1 MKRHKTS
8 YPGVFYRQAERL
20 QGPGK
25 ELVYY
30 IVFKKGG
37 KVFEKKVGRQF
48 VDGMTPSRAARI
60 RGQWMGGD
68 KPQNLLGKVKA
79 IARGPQADLLHKLI
93 DLLYER
99 ETEESL

>member
-1 MKRHKTS
+1 
-8 YPGVFYRQAERL
+8 
-20 QGPGK
+20 
-25 ELVYY
+25 
-30 IVFKKGG
+30 
-37 KVFEKKVGRQF
+37 
-48 VDGMTPSRAARI
+48 
-60 RGQWMGGD
+60 MGGD